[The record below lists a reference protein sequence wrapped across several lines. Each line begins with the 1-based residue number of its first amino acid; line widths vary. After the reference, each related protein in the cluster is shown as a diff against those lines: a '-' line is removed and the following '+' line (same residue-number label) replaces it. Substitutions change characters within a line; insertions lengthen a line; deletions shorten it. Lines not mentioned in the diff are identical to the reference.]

1 MTTSSRRPQ
10 SPFSRRSPSSTRTT
24 PTPSVSPARHAV
36 ILSMRLAAITA
47 ILAAAA
53 ACRPAPGADN
63 DAIGPA
69 VVAGQGA
76 GAAAQRTPRG
86 QGADTQAADRAAAPH
101 EPGRGVVAGRLID
114 SATGLPVPDVQVQLV
129 ETGRR
134 TLTGASGT
142 FRFDGVPAGDMTVAF
157 GPSDTHVI
165 ASRSANVGE
174 AGFDFGLVP
183 LLAADAPTYIVP
195 ELGGVA
201 PGCGRTEAAVP
212 AGALDAPAALRVTC
226 LPDEKAFPVPA
237 PPGRL
242 PLAVVDLAPG
252 DRVLSVPVTIT
263 LALPTQPR
271 FAAGVALEL
280 LQLDVR
286 RLKWDPVGVATV
298 DAGGETASGSVGAL
312 APVMVVAPPFGSAG
326 AAGDTPPTVA
336 RYNVA
341 AAPDGVPSDIF
352 DGRTILVYAGFDY
365 AGMANTTV
373 RVKTTDARGATLFES
388 ARPYTDAGRDN
399 VPMIAQGGE
408 PWPIGDYRTT
418 WSIGEPPVAVGK
430 AVAWSVTERPTP
442 GPTAIALV
450 IAPALAR
457 EGVSFEA
464 PYGSDGLPPR
474 AVPVGAADCGRPP
487 GWVEYTVQP
496 GDTLSLLAQRST
508 VDVAT
513 LMRANCLASDAI
525 FAGRLLYLAR
535 FPSKPYTQGAW
546 PPPYPVKPGSGW
558 PEPLPTRTVPSGG
571 GVPMWPTKGPG
582 LPPTLAPLPY
592 PTTWYTPP
600 PPQYEP
606 TPGGPAQP
614 VPGVGASGGGASG
627 GPGIGGRQ
635 PEPQP
640 FVPPSAPTRI
650 PPKDPSP
657 AEPTLA
663 PRPNP

>member
-1 MTTSSRRPQ
+1 MTTSVRRPQ
-10 SPFSRRSPSSTRTT
+10 SRFSRRALSSARFT
-24 PTPSVSPARHAV
+24 PAQRVSQARCAV
-36 ILSMRLAAITA
+36 MLSMRLAAVA
-47 ILAAAA
+47 FVLGAPA
-53 ACRPAPGADN
+53 ACGRAPDADG
-63 DAIGPA
+63 DASGPV

-76 GAAAQRTPRG
+76 GAVAPPTPRG
-86 QGADTQAADRAAAPH
+86 QPAGTRTAGRAAAPH
-101 EPGRGVVAGRLID
+101 APGRGVVAGRLID
-114 SATGLPVPDVQVQLV
+114 NATGLPVPDVQVQLV

-134 TLTGASGT
+134 TLTGSSGT
-142 FRFDGVPAGDMTVAF
+142 FRFDGVPIGEMTVAF

-165 ASRSANVGE
+165 ASRSAIVGE

-195 ELGGVA
+195 EFGGVA
-201 PGCGRTEAAVP
+201 PGCGRTEASVP

-226 LPDEKAFPVPA
+226 LPNEEAFPAPA
-237 PPGRL
+237 PAGRL

-252 DRVLSVPVTIT
+252 DRLLSVPVSVT
-263 LALPTQPR
+263 LDLPTQPR

-298 DAGGETASGSVGAL
+298 DAGGETATGSVGAL

-326 AAGDTPPTVA
+326 AAGDTPPTIA

-341 AAPDGVPSDIF
+341 GAPDGVPSDVF

-373 RVKTTDARGATLFES
+373 RVKTTDARGTTLFES

-399 VPMIAQGGE
+399 VPMIAQSGE

-442 GPTAIALV
+442 GPTAVALV

-474 AVPVGAADCGRPP
+474 AIPVGAADCGRPP

-496 GDTLSLLAQRST
+496 GDTLSLLAQRSA

-535 FPSKPYTQGAW
+535 FPSKPYVQGAW
-546 PPPYPVKPGSGW
+546 PPSYPVKPGSDW
-558 PEPLPTRTVPSGG
+558 PAPLPTRTVPSGG
-571 GVPMWPTKGPG
+571 VPMWPTKAPG
-582 LPPTLAPLPY
+582 VPPTLAPLPY

-600 PPQYEP
+600 PPFEP
-606 TPGGPAQP
+606 TSGSSGQP
-614 VPGVGASGGGASG
+614 IPGVGASGGAPG
-627 GPGIGGRQ
+627 GPGIGARQ
-635 PEPQP
+635 PQPQP
-640 FVPPSAPTRI
+640 FVPPSAPTRM